1 MIKERASFMRLLA
14 FYCVAFIGIPILST
28 AQEPEK
34 PALTPRI
41 ITATKQV
48 SMFTGIERQMI
59 QAVQKKDKAALQAML
74 TENCNI
80 YLPDADL
87 LDGQEWVDSVMS
99 KDFVLKTL
107 TMRQM
112 YVTDLGNAAVVSY
125 DRIQESTY
133 KGQNDGGEF
142 YVVDLWQKDGDNW
155 KLANRYVS
163 KVSSTPDIP
172 KGPVKPTGK
181 Q

>member
-1 MIKERASFMRLLA
+1 MRLLA
-14 FYCVAFIGIPILST
+14 FYCVALIGISIFSA

-41 ITATKQV
+41 VTATKQV
-48 SMFTGIERQMI
+48 TTFTAIERQMV

-80 YLPDADL
+80 YSPDADP
-87 LDGQEWVDSVMS
+87 LDGQDWVDSVMS
-99 KDFVLKTL
+99 KDFVLKTFM
-107 TMRQM
+107 MRQM

-142 YVVDLWQKDGDNW
+142 YVVDLWQKDGENW

-181 Q
+181 K

>member
-1 MIKERASFMRLLA
+1 MIKERASSVCLLA
-14 FYCVAFIGIPILST
+14 FYCVAFIGISIFSA

-48 SMFTGIERQMI
+48 TMFTDIERQMS
-59 QAVQKKDKAALQAML
+59 QAVQKKDKVALQAML

-80 YLPDADL
+80 HLPNADP
-87 LDGQEWVDSVMS
+87 LDGEDWVDSVMN
-99 KDFVLKTL
+99 KDFVLKTFM
-107 TMRQM
+107 MRQM

-142 YVVDLWQKDGDNW
+142 YVVDLWQKDGDTW
-155 KLANRYVS
+155 KLANRYVA
-163 KVSSTPDIP
+163 KVSSTPDMP
-172 KGPVKPTGK
+172 KGQVKPTGK

>member
-1 MIKERASFMRLLA
+1 MRLLA
-14 FYCVAFIGIPILST
+14 FYGVVFIGISILCA

-48 SMFTGIERQMI
+48 TMFTGIEKQML
-59 QAVQKKDKAALQAML
+59 QAVEKKDKAALQAML

-80 YLPDADL
+80 HLPNADP
-87 LDGQEWVDSVMS
+87 LDGEDWVDSVMN
-99 KDFVLKTL
+99 KDFVLKSF
-107 TMRQM
+107 MVRQM

-133 KGQNDGGEF
+133 KEKNDGGEF
-142 YVVDLWQKDGDNW
+142 YVVDLWQKEGDTW

-163 KVSSTPDIP
+163 MVSSTPSVP
-172 KGPVKPTGK
+172 KGPIKPTGK

>member
-1 MIKERASFMRLLA
+1 MRLPVFYCLA
-14 FYCVAFIGIPILST
+14 FLGISIFSV

-48 SMFTGIERQMI
+48 TMFTGIERQMV

-74 TENCNI
+74 TENCNV
-80 YLPDADL
+80 YLPDADP
-87 LDGQEWVDSVMS
+87 LDGQDWVDSVMS

-107 TMRQM
+107 MMRQM

-142 YVVDLWQKDGDNW
+142 YVVDLWQKDGENW

-172 KGPVKPTGK
+172 KGQVKPTGK

>member
-1 MIKERASFMRLLA
+1 ML
-14 FYCVAFIGIPILST
+14 
-28 AQEPEK
+28 
-34 PALTPRI
+34 
-41 ITATKQV
+41 
-48 SMFTGIERQMI
+48 
-59 QAVQKKDKAALQAML
+59 QAVQKKYKAALQAMM
-74 TENCNI
+74 TENCNV
-80 YLPDADL
+80 YLPDADP
-87 LDGQEWVDSVMS
+87 LDGQDWVDSVMS

-107 TMRQM
+107 MMRQM

-133 KGQNDGGEF
+133 KGQIDGCEF
-142 YVVDLWQKDGDNW
+142 YVVDLWQKDGENW

-172 KGPVKPTGK
+172 KGQVKPTGK